1 MFFDRFIR
9 PLDDLLVGR
18 ELLDLPHEGSILDKE
33 VEVLITLRV
42 DILFVERGLL
52 FVLVEARSW

>member
-18 ELLDLPHEGSILDKE
+18 ELLDLPHESSILDKE

>member
-1 MFFDRFIR
+1 MFFDWFIR